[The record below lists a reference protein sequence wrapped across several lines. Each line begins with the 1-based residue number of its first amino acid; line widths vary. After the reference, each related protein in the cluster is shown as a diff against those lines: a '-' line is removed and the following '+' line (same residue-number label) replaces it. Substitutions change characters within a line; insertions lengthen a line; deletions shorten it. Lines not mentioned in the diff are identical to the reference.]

1 MAEANGIKQLDI
13 PFDFN
18 GISRVINPTLIWDED
33 NVILIDAGFPG
44 QLPLFRKAI
53 EKLDLS
59 FHCLNKII
67 ITHQDID
74 HIGGLVEIVNA
85 VGHNVDVL
93 AHELEEPYIQGDEVF
108 VKNPQKSAAQSGA
121 KPKLSFPPFSRAQVT
136 RLVSDGEE
144 LPYCGGITVIH
155 TPGHTL
161 GHICLYHKRSKTL
174 ITGDALNVEGGQLI
188 GPNPMYTH
196 DLIIA
201 AESLKK
207 LSQYDI
213 QTVIC
218 YHGGVYASDVNRH
231 ISEIANAG
239 LSQKMV

>member
-1 MAEANGIKQLDI
+1 MAATNGIKQLDI
-13 PFDFN
+13 SFDFN
-18 GISRVINPTLIWDED
+18 GNPRVINPTLIWDED

-44 QLPLFRKAI
+44 QLPLFREAI
-53 EKLDLS
+53 EKLGLS
-59 FHCLNKII
+59 FKRLNKIF

-74 HIGGLVEIVNA
+74 HIGGLAEIVNA
-85 VGHNVDVL
+85 AGEDVDVL
-93 AHELEEPYIQGDEVF
+93 AHELEKPYIQGDEVF

-121 KPKLSFPPFSRAQVT
+121 QPKLAFPPFSRAKVT

-144 LPYCGGITVIH
+144 LPYSGGITVIH

-174 ITGDALNVEGGQLI
+174 ITGDALNVEGGRLT
-188 GPNPMYTH
+188 GPNPLYTH
-196 DLIIA
+196 DLIRA
-201 AESLKK
+201 KDSLKK

-218 YHGGVYASDVNRH
+218 YHGGVYANDPNRH
-231 ISEIANAG
+231 ISEIASA
-239 LSQKMV
+239 

>member
-1 MAEANGIKQLDI
+1 MADTNGIKQLDI

-18 GISRVINPTLIWDED
+18 GISRVINPVLIWDKD
-33 NVILIDAGFPG
+33 NVILIDAGLPG
-44 QLPLFRKAI
+44 QLPLFREAI

-59 FHCLNKII
+59 FHRLNKII
-67 ITHQDID
+67 ITHLDID
-74 HIGGLVEIVNA
+74 HIGGLAEIVNA
-85 VGHNVDVL
+85 VGQDVDVL
-93 AHELEEPYIQGDEVF
+93 AHELEKPYIQGDEVF
-108 VKNPQKSAAQSGA
+108 IKNPQKSAAQSGA
-121 KPKLSFPPFSRAQVT
+121 QPKVAFPPFSRAKVT

-144 LPYCGGITVIH
+144 LPFSGGITVIH
-155 TPGHTL
+155 APGHTL

-174 ITGDALNVEGGQLI
+174 ITGDALNVEGGRLT

-196 DLIIA
+196 DLIMA

-218 YHGGVYASDVNRH
+218 YHGGVYANDANRH

-239 LSQKMV
+239 FSQKMV